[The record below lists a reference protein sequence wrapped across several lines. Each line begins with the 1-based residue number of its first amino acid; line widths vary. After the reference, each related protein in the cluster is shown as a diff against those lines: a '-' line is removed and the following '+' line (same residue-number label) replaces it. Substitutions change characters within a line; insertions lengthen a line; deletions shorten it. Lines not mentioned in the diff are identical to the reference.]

1 MPTFPQKAG
10 ESAGITRRALLIIVG
25 GMLLAGGT
33 PPLVLGRW
41 RADGQAVPEPPSV
54 VSLELGEFLVN
65 LADTDQ
71 PRYLKTEIIL
81 EVSGLQDKAGHGASD
96 GVDANIAR
104 IRDTSLS
111 VLSSHTYNDL
121 MGEEGKDLL
130 RQELARRINDELPQI
145 TVHEVLFSSFVM
157 Q

>member
-96 GVDANIAR
+96 GVDAN
-104 IRDTSLS
+104 
-111 VLSSHTYNDL
+111 DL